1 MIERHPGRARAA
13 HLLRR
18 TSLTVNPARID
29 ELADLSWDDAVAEV
43 LRTASGRADG
53 GGAAGDDPP
62 ATDDWTHTVTWWV
75 NRMIDPVG
83 GLRERMAWFWHGLLT
98 TSADKVSSVNLIR
111 RQLADLRAGA
121 LGDYRTILHT
131 YVTGGA
137 LVQYLD
143 ADGSMAANP
152 NENLARELMELF
164 TIGRDAYTED
174 DVRSA
179 ARALAGWVVEDGE
192 VSWRRENA
200 FVAPLLFKGV
210 QDDWDTDKVVDFL
223 CDQPETA
230 VRVSTRLW
238 RHLVGTDPDPAAATD
253 LGAWWQERDLAVP
266 DLVERILLD
275 PATPSSRLN
284 RPRSGL
290 EWFTAYR
297 AVVGGGAPVEDAW
310 TLQGLGQMPYQPPN
324 VGGWPDGPRWLSPG
338 SLLARA
344 SLAFDTDWEAMAPG
358 RSGTVDDI
366 LDRCGLH
373 EISPATRAALD
384 AVRSSDELPA
394 EEAQHTRWRLAL
406 SSPEFSL
413 A

>member
-18 TSLTVNPARID
+18 TSLTVNPSRID
-29 ELADLSWDDAVAEV
+29 QLADLSWRDAVADV
-43 LRTASGRADG
+43 LDRAL
-53 GGAAGDDPP
+53 GADAGDDPP
-62 ATDDWTHTVTWWV
+62 VASDWSVVVTWWV
-75 NRMIDPVG
+75 NRMIDPAS
-83 GLRERMAWFWHGLLT
+83 GLRERMAWFWHSLLT
-98 TSADKVSSVNLIR
+98 TSADKVSSAALVG

-131 YVTGGA
+131 YVTSGA

-164 TIGRDAYTED
+164 TVGRDAYTED

-210 QDDWDTDKVVDFL
+210 QDDWDTAKVVDFL

-230 VRVSTRLW
+230 VRVSSRLW
-238 RHLVGTDPDPAAATD
+238 RHLVGTEPEPGAAAD

-266 DLVERILLD
+266 DLVERIMLSPGAD
-275 PATPSSRLN
+275 TARLN

-297 AVVGGGAPVEDAW
+297 AVVGGAPVEDAW
-310 TLQGLGQMPYQPPN
+310 TLYGLGEMPYQPPN

-366 LDRCGLH
+366 LDRCGLQ

-394 EEAQHTRWRLAL
+394 EEAHRTRWRLAL

>member
-29 ELADLSWDDAVAEV
+29 QLADLSWDDAVADV
-43 LRTASGRADG
+43 LSRATAADP
-53 GGAAGDDPP
+53 GDGPP
-62 ATDDWTHTVTWWV
+62 ATDDWTDLVTWWV
-75 NRMIDPVG
+75 NRMIDPTS

-98 TSADKVSSVNLIR
+98 TSADKVSSAGLIR
-111 RQLADLRAGA
+111 RQLTDLRAGA

-131 YVTGGA
+131 FVTGGA

-164 TIGRDAYTED
+164 TVGRDAYTED

-230 VRVSTRLW
+230 QRVSSRLW
-238 RHLVGTDPDPAAATD
+238 RHLLGTDPDPAVATD

-275 PATPSSRLN
+275 PSAATARLN
-284 RPRSGL
+284 RPRTGL

-297 AVVGGGAPVEDAW
+297 AVVGTPADDAW
-310 TLQGLGQMPYQPPN
+310 TLQSLGQMPYQPPN
-324 VGGWPDGPRWLSPG
+324 VGGWPDGARWLSAG

-366 LDRCGLH
+366 LDRCGLQ

-384 AVRSSDELPA
+384 AVRSSDELPV